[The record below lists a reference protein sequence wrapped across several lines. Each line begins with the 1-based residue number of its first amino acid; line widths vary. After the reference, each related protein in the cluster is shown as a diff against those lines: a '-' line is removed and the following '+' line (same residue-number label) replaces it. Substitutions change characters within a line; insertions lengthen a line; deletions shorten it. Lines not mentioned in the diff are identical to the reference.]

1 MGGVVD
7 GAGAGRERGVGPFY
21 EGCLKQKE
29 GEWETTKDEW
39 CVTILGELLELSCK
53 NRGRRKDIV
62 AFCDDV
68 IACRGTSNSE
78 ITSRLARD
86 ARRRH
91 MNTLEI
97 KICELL

>member
-7 GAGAGRERGVGPFY
+7 EAGAGRERGVGPFY

-53 NRGRRKDIV
+53 NRGRRKDMWPFAMTSSPAAV
-62 AFCDDV
+62 LVTQRSQAVWPVTQEDV
-68 IACRGTSNSE
+68 T
-78 ITSRLARD
+78 
-86 ARRRH
+86 
-91 MNTLEI
+91 
-97 KICELL
+97 